1 MHVHMPVYT
10 CVHMHTCTCICA
22 CACAYTCMHV
32 YVCVCACMYTPLLLY
47 SGDGS
52 GSEWELHH
60 LVSHVTEHPMS
71 TGTRTKQRR
80 WDPTFS
86 EVKLRVEE
94 GS

>member
-1 MHVHMPVYT
+1 MYLHLCVCLCVHVHA
-10 CVHMHTCTCICA
+10 CIC
-22 CACAYTCMHV
+22 
-32 YVCVCACMYTPLLLY
+32 VCVCACMYTPLLLY
-47 SGDGS
+47 SGDSS

-60 LVSHVTEHPMS
+60 LVSRVTEHPMS